1 MRGHKRKHER
11 KVLKNIVTGAF
22 DALAKLPFV
31 QNKWIST
38 DVWFK
43 LAEQRLNICSEINE
57 SYFRR
62 ILFEKDSKISQN
74 MSITSPDGYYA
85 QSMKNRN
92 GGKRQFIHAILATEP
107 GILPALS
114 QVIKWHAQVTMCIPP
129 SWCTRSN
136 CVSPTPPP
144 AAPVQQR
151 RRINSA
157 ISTTTVPDAALPIA
171 ALPNATISIAS
182 PAAPPV
188 ASFTNYWQSSD
199 AKKIFGYLN
208 PSPEDEEMDVREI
221 VRQRIIRLRHG
232 ALTSDG
238 WRHLLDDGD
247 SEASYGSLTHS
258 DLDLSLPEMSVRLVE
273 RLVKV
278 YKSPHK
284 CHRNIVDSEQQFLRK
299 VAGWMKRECGSG
311 AIAEEN

>member
-62 ILFEKDSKISQN
+62 ILFEKDSK
-74 MSITSPDGYYA
+74 
-85 QSMKNRN
+85 
-92 GGKRQFIHAILATEP
+92 
-107 GILPALS
+107 
-114 QVIKWHAQVTMCIPP
+114 
-129 SWCTRSN
+129 
-136 CVSPTPPP
+136 VSPTPPP
-144 AAPVQQR
+144 TAPVQQR
-151 RRINSA
+151 RRIHSA
-157 ISTTTVPDAALPIA
+157 ISTTIVPKAAVLDATLPIA
-171 ALPNATISIAS
+171 ALPNATIPTAALPNATIPIAS
-182 PAAPPV
+182 PVAPPV

-284 CHRNIVDSEQQFLRK
+284 CHRNIVDSERQFLRK